1 MTYNWMFDPLGGF
14 VHRCIY
20 SESGVCSAPQCEKG
34 VKCELRPKRDDAP
47 RTIDDMPDPPVLA
60 ALDGDA

>member
-1 MTYNWMFDPLGGF
+1 VHREGGEMTYNWMFDPLGGF

-47 RTIDDMPDPPVLA
+47 RA
-60 ALDGDA
+60 AAKGGR